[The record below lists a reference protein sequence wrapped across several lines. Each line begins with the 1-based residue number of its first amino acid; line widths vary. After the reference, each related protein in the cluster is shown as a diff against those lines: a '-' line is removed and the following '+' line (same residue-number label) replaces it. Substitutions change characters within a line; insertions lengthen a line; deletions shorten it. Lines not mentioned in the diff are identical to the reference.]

1 MIDFDGGMDFI
12 ESERD
17 NKHKT
22 TTSDCICVFKF
33 TYWLEKLVED
43 NYGSF
48 VPLIVFGSK
57 RFGVCVYRTRGHK
70 EMPFTTNLFITIS

>member
-1 MIDFDGGMDFI
+1 MIDFDGGMDFF

-33 TYWLEKLVED
+33 LKSILGISYLNICICVVFLFLSAKLRSIRA
-43 NYGSF
+43 SF
-48 VPLIVFGSK
+48 
-57 RFGVCVYRTRGHK
+57 GH
-70 EMPFTTNLFITIS
+70 FQRNRRLSYYDLS

>member
-22 TTSDCICVFKF
+22 TTSDCTCVFKF
-33 TYWLEKLVED
+33 ANWLEKTLED

-48 VPLIVFGSK
+48 VPF
-57 RFGVCVYRTRGHK
+57 
-70 EMPFTTNLFITIS
+70 

>member
-22 TTSDCICVFKF
+22 TT
-33 TYWLEKLVED
+33 T
-43 NYGSF
+43 
-48 VPLIVFGSK
+48 IVH
-57 RFGVCVYRTRGHK
+57 VYS
-70 EMPFTTNLFITIS
+70 NLQID